1 MMTTVKYELK
11 KIFQNRIFIAVFVLA
26 FAAVT
31 AFTLHSLNMYAKG
44 NVAGPSLTDMNGEK
58 MPAVFVS
65 KENIDEL
72 RAELEAF
79 ENNDDIY
86 LYNWRDD
93 PKFAGK
99 TLYFGKYDVKISELF
114 RKLDK
119 GEITEAE
126 YDGIIS
132 AHKDDPIIKQ
142 EYLPAYFKLSYPV
155 QRYEN
160 EVLNTELSKE
170 RGVSEEDSPREYRR
184 ALEFEKKAK
193 RLVEN
198 GFTVGYDYG
207 WANTLNSFSQDT
219 GIFLAVVVIFGLCN
233 VFTGEYAGG
242 VDALLL
248 SSKRGRAKLVGAKLI
263 ASAAYVF
270 ICTLVYTLTTLLV
283 NLAFLG
289 FEGANV
295 TNTLYGISNAEIFLN
310 DCLTMLAGALL
321 LGMTTLAV
329 SAAFSKQTASIA
341 ASVLIGASPFFI
353 ANFIYAP
360 DSVLLQITEALPINM
375 IFGSYLSTVIYAFIN
390 NRLFDIR
397 LLFIP
402 VAIITAAVCLPLI
415 YVLYCKHQ
423 VKN

>member
-1 MMTTVKYELK
+1 MMTTVRYELK
-11 KIFQNRIFIAVFVLA
+11 KIFQNRMFIAVFVLT

-31 AFTLHSLNMYAKG
+31 AFTLHSLSLYAKG
-44 NVAGPSLTDMNGEK
+44 NVAGPSPQDMNGEK

-72 RAELEAF
+72 RAKLEAF
-79 ENNDDIY
+79 ENNEDIY
-86 LYNWRDD
+86 LYDWSGDSQ
-93 PKFAGK
+93 FAGK

-119 GEITEAE
+119 GEITETE
-126 YDGIIS
+126 LDEIIS

-142 EYLPAYFKLSYPV
+142 EYLPAYFKVYYPV
-155 QRYEN
+155 ERYEN
-160 EVLNTELSKE
+160 EVSNIE
-170 RGVSEEDSPREYRR
+170 RNRERAESEKDSPREYRI
-184 ALEFEKKAK
+184 ALEHEKRAK

-198 GFTVGYDYG
+198 GFTIGYDYG
-207 WANTLNSFSQDT
+207 WTNTLGSFSEAT

-233 VFTGEYAGG
+233 VFTGEYAGS

-248 SSKRGRAKLVGAKLI
+248 SSKRGRAKLVGAKLT
-263 ASAAYVF
+263 ASAAYVL
-270 ICTLVYTLTTLLV
+270 ICTFIYTLMTLLV

-295 TNTLYGISNAEIFLN
+295 TNTSYGISNAEIFLN
-310 DCLTMLAGALL
+310 DCLTMFAGALL

-360 DSVLLQITEALPINM
+360 DSVLLQITEAMPINM
-375 IFGSYLSTVIYAFIN
+375 VFGSYLGTIRYAFIN
-390 NRLFDIR
+390 DRLFDIR

-415 YVLYCKHQ
+415 YILYCRHQ